1 MRVSGTRAAPRM
13 PHHPAWQPGQA
24 EIAAFGGADR
34 RSAQDRGRADRSI
47 ALSAPPGLAAP
58 LPPRGDVTWTDAGT
72 RERRGTPPPR
82 VGNDVGVDVGN
93 DVGVRPPGPRAA
105 RDRNDKAAELAS
117 EAARAEGASP
127 PPPPTVAG
135 EAWSRAGR
143 QGRLSTPW
151 GAARRRGAGHSPLT
165 AGHRAPSAP
174 RAFRRAWWPACRGET
189 SHGLQPSS
197 SRSDVNAGGRY
208 AQAYAIWAMAARRVG
223 GADYR
228 VVPQGRTAIRR
239 ASCWPRAR
247 MQVA

>member
-1 MRVSGTRAAPRM
+1 VRPRVCRTTLHGNQGRLRLPPSAARTEGPPRIADA
-13 PHHPAWQPGQA
+13 PIDQSREAHHPAW
-24 EIAAFGGADR
+24 
-34 RSAQDRGRADRSI
+34 
-47 ALSAPPGLAAP
+47 P
-58 LPPRGDVTWTDAGT
+58 LHSPLGDVTWTDAGT

-93 DVGVRPPGPRAA
+93 DVGVKPPGPRAA